1 MVRRVFRAIWLSALA
16 TSVTF
21 VAARAQS
28 KEGLGAVTG
37 RVLCSDTQQPARL
50 AHVVLQPV
58 VDPNS
63 PLLDTGNKSS
73 RPEGIFHLQTVGLDG
88 SFTIPAVPPG
98 HYYVIAE
105 QDGYVSPLALFTREQ
120 LNNADEQMQRKIAR
134 YMTPISVTAGAHDTS
149 GGNPHPRCGHCRD
162 GAV

>member
-1 MVRRVFRAIWLSALA
+1 MLRRTSRAVWFAMLAAGA
-16 TSVTF
+16 TSI
-21 VAARAQS
+21 AARAQNR
-28 KEGLGAVTG
+28 EALGAVTG

-63 PLLDTGNKSS
+63 PVLDTSNKG
-73 RPEGIFHLQTVGLDG
+73 RRTEGVFHLQAVGLDG
-88 SFTIPAVPPG
+88 TFTIPAVPQG

-105 QDGYVSPLALFTREQ
+105 QDGYISPLALFTREQ

-134 YMTPISVTAGAHDTS
+134 YMMQISVTP
-149 GGNPHPRCGHCRD
+149 GNTTQNE
-162 GAV
+162 A